1 MPTVKTYVQKL
12 RRLHRYAAKAS
23 DVDLSKSD
31 KQTRALVT
39 SVLTPLAVLVRVLI
53 EDGVLTEERLEQ
65 ALEQE
70 ATSTDYEPEPLDP
83 GGP

>member
-12 RRLHRYAAKAS
+12 RRLHRHAAKAT

-31 KQTRALVT
+31 KETRALVT
-39 SVLTPLAVLVRVLI
+39 SVLTPLGVLVRILI
-53 EDGVLTEERLEQ
+53 EDGVLTEERLQQ
-65 ALEQE
+65 ALDQE
-70 ATSTDYEPEPLDP
+70 SASTDYDPEPLDP